1 MTVLAPAVPA
11 GDDGWVTTPHV
22 PRRLL
27 RHGAR
32 GPGHRARLAPLVA
45 VAALAVGVA
54 ACGGS
59 SSSSTT
65 TTTSGGGTTSTTSPS
80 GGSSTSSSTTSTST
94 PGTPGCRT
102 SALTVSLGS
111 PNGSAG
117 ATHYTLTF
125 RNSGS
130 VTCTLYGY
138 PGVSFLDASGHQI
151 GDPAQRQGSTPA
163 TVTLAAG
170 GNAYSSIAVTDP
182 GIPPCSGSA
191 TASHVLVY
199 PPGETQS
206 AAVTAPSG
214 LLVCSSPNTS
224 AYQSSS
230 VSPVSTTAI

>member
-1 MTVLAPAVPA
+1 M
-11 GDDGWVTTPHV
+11 TTPHL
-22 PRRLL
+22 PARLL

-32 GPGHRARLAPLVA
+32 GPGRHARLAPLVA
-45 VAALAVGVA
+45 VAALAVGLA

-59 SSSSTT
+59 NSSST
-65 TTTSGGGTTSTTSPS
+65 TTTSGGGTTSTTSSS
-80 GGSSTSSSTTSTST
+80 GGSSTSSSTTSSST

-102 SALTVSLGS
+102 AALTVSLGG

-117 ATHYTLTF
+117 ATHYNLTF

-151 GDPAQRQGSTPA
+151 GDAAQRQGGTPA

-182 GIPPCSGSA
+182 GIPPCSGSTTA
-191 TASHVLVY
+191 TQVRVY

-206 AAVTAPSG
+206 ATVAAPPG

-230 VSPVSTTAI
+230 VSPVSPTAI

>member
-1 MTVLAPAVPA
+1 
-11 GDDGWVTTPHV
+11 VTTPPV
-22 PRRLL
+22 PARLL

-32 GPGHRARLAPLVA
+32 GPGRPARLAALA
-45 VAALAVGVA
+45 TAAALAVGLA

-65 TTTSGGGTTSTTSPS
+65 STSSGGTTSTTSSS
-80 GGSSTSSSTTSTST
+80 GSSSTSSSTTSTST

-102 SALTVSLGS
+102 AALTLSLGS

-151 GDPAQRQGSTPA
+151 GDPAQRQGGTPA

-170 GNAYSSIAVTDP
+170 GSAYSSIAGTDP

-191 TASHVLVY
+191 TATQVRVY
-199 PPGETQS
+199 PPGETQ
-206 AAVTAPSG
+206 AATVTAPTG

-224 AYQSSS
+224 TYQSSS